1 MKLCGFEVG
10 IDRPFF
16 LIAGTCSIESLE
28 MSLDVAGQLKEAC
41 DSLGIPLIY
50 KGSFDKANRSSAKSF
65 RGPGMEEGL
74 RILSEVK
81 RQLGVPVMATEQ
93 YPQGLGATEP
103 KIADLLLPGELLEKS
118 HFSAVAEGNLL
129 SHVNGNRLQWVVC
142 GTESHVCVQQTVL
155 DLLAAGR
162 QVAVVEEAVGSRK
175 ASDKALALKR
185 MRQHGADIVS
195 REMVAFEW
203 LNKANTPQFKAVL
216 KEFIR

>member
-1 MKLCGFEVG
+1 MTLNAKQSVLLV
-10 IDRPFF
+10 IDLQGGLLPAIDGGQAIIDHAAW
-16 LIAGTCSIESLE
+16 LIG
-28 MSLDVAGQLKEAC
+28 VA
-41 DSLGIPLIY
+41 
-50 KGSFDKANRSSAKSF
+50 RH
-65 RGPGMEEGL
+65 
-74 RILSEVK
+74 
-81 RQLGVPVMATEQ
+81 LGVPVIATEQ
-93 YPQGLGATEP
+93 YPQGLGPSAP
-103 KIADLLLPGELLEKS
+103 QIADLLLPSELVEKT

-129 SHVNGNRLQWVVC
+129 NHPHGNRLQWVVC

-175 ASDKALALKR
+175 STNKALALQR

-203 LNKANTPQFKAVL
+203 LSKANTAEFRAVL